1 MITALK
7 LKNWKSFRD
16 ATLYIDPVTILIGTN
31 ASGKSNTLDALL
43 FLQRV
48 ASGVGIY
55 PAIQGD
61 VNLPPIRGGVDW
73 VCSKSTREFSLEI
86 TLNTEDKNI
95 EYRYELSVQVN
106 GLKAEV
112 SREELTLL
120 KYGPRSQIPKKIR
133 LYYTQPQE
141 SAAPGIPSYFSTGT
155 KGYGKRIDVSRSH
168 IVLVQAESFS
178 LKKEV
183 QEGIKQVLS
192 QLQKIFVFDPVPSHM
207 RDYVPFSETLQPDG
221 SNIAGVLAA
230 LDPLRKEEVEKTL
243 TYYLQKLPE
252 RDIQRIWTEPVGKF
266 QNDAMLYCQENWSS
280 IDQIDLFSS
289 KRHDPH
295 IVDARGMSDG
305 TLRFLAIVTALLT
318 RQPGS
323 LLVIEEVDNGLHPSR
338 AHILIEMLKSLG
350 HYRGIDVIV
359 TTHNP
364 ALLDAA
370 GVSMVPFIIVVHRD
384 SHTGDSLLTQLE
396 DIGQLP
402 KLMAGGTLGQLST
415 EGRIEAAVNQGME

>member
-1 MITALK
+1 
-7 LKNWKSFRD
+7 
-16 ATLYIDPVTILIGTN
+16 
-31 ASGKSNTLDALL
+31 
-43 FLQRV
+43 
-48 ASGVGIY
+48 
-55 PAIQGD
+55 
-61 VNLPPIRGGVDW
+61 
-73 VCSKSTREFSLEI
+73 
-86 TLNTEDKNI
+86 
-95 EYRYELSVQVN
+95 
-106 GLKAEV
+106 
-112 SREELTLL
+112 
-120 KYGPRSQIPKKIR
+120 
-133 LYYTQPQE
+133 
-141 SAAPGIPSYFSTGT
+141 
-155 KGYGKRIDVSRSH
+155 
-168 IVLVQAESFS
+168 
-178 LKKEV
+178 
-183 QEGIKQVLS
+183 
-192 QLQKIFVFDPVPSHM
+192 M

-350 HYRGIDVIV
+350 HDRGIDVIV

-384 SHTGDSLLTQLE
+384 SHTGDSLLTQVE

>member
-1 MITALK
+1 MITELK

-55 PAIQGD
+55 PSINGD
-61 VNLPPIRGGVDW
+61 VNLPPIRGGVEW
-73 VCSKSTREFSLEI
+73 VCCKPTREFSMVI
-86 TLNTEDKNI
+86 TLNTEDKDI
-95 EYRYELSVQVN
+95 EYRYVLSVLVN
-106 GLKAEV
+106 GVKAEV
-112 SREELTLL
+112 SGEELTLL
-120 KYGPRSQIPKKIR
+120 KYGPRSQTPREIR

-141 SAAPGIPSYFSTGT
+141 SATPGIPSYFSTGT
-155 KGYGKRIDVSRSH
+155 KGPGKRIDVSRSH

-178 LKKEV
+178 LRKEV

-230 LDPLRKEEVEKTL
+230 LDPLRKEEVENTL
-243 TYYLQKLPE
+243 THYLKKLPE

-280 IDQIDLFSS
+280 EIDLFSTE
-289 KRHDPH
+289 PH

-350 HYRGIDVIV
+350 HDRGIDVIV

-384 SHTGDSLLTQLE
+384 SHTGNSLLTQLE

-415 EGRIEAAVNQGME
+415 EGRIEAAVNQGMES